1 MAEPLDATALGV
13 LFEAARTHNKWLERQ
28 VSEDLLR
35 RLYELLRLGPTSGN
49 CCPGRFVF
57 VRTQAGKERLKPALS
72 RGNLDKTM
80 RAPVT
85 VIAAYDEAFYDA
97 LPRLFPH
104 ADARSWFTGS
114 PELARQTAFRNGSLQ
129 GAYLIMAAR
138 SLGLDAGP
146 MSGFDNAKV
155 DDAFFAG
162 TSWRS
167 NFLVNLGYGDPAGL
181 RPRLPRLD
189 FAGACRI
196 V

>member
-13 LFEAARTHNKWLERQ
+13 LFEAARTHNKWLERE

-57 VRTQAGKERLKPALS
+57 VRTQAGKERLKLALS

-80 RAPVT
+80 SAPVT

-181 RPRLPRLD
+181 RPRLLRLD
-189 FAGACRI
+189 FAEACRI